1 MVNVKLVVN
10 GKAILKN
17 IEGVLRLFIALAAL
31 SSFDH
36 DICDS
41 ITDRRSSGFIPLAHP
56 LSQLN
61 MRLLGRIMLLA
72 WGLLR
77 LLRLIFISTSTTCI
91 IIGLLGRGIGL
102 LAETLCNNQQT
113 EVNSVLE
120 HV

>member
-77 LLRLIFISTSTTCI
+77 LLRLIFIATSTCI
-91 IIGLLGRGIGL
+91 IISLLRRCIGL
-102 LAETLCNNQQT
+102 LAETLGDNQQT